1 MILNLGAGYST
12 SFFFF
17 KLDKIIDRVSFV
29 RQNNYSAIDQ
39 GDQGDSAID
48 QGDQGDSAIDQGNYC
63 SILSEIELNFLWM

>member
-48 QGDQGDSAIDQGNYC
+48 QGNYC